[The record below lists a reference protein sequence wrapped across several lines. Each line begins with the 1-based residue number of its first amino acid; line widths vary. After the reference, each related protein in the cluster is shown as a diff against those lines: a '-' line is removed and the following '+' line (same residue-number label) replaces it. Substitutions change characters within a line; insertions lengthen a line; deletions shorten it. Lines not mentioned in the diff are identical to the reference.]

1 MDIKK
6 IIGKYMNFFEQMIA
20 LRTIVRKEIHR
31 FLRIWI
37 QTIIP
42 PAITIVLYFVVFG
55 HLIGPRIG
63 KMDGFN
69 YMQYI
74 VPGLIM
80 MSIITN
86 SYGNVVSSFFGH
98 KFQRCIEEL
107 MVSPTPEYIVI
118 IGFIIGGV
126 ARGILVGIIVSFLS
140 LFFTELDLYDPWITF
155 SIVILTSVLFSLG
168 GFINAI
174 YANKFDDI
182 SIIPTFILTPL
193 TFLGGVFYSID
204 LLPSFWKTV
213 SMFNPIVYMVNGFRY
228 GILGVSDVSLT
239 VTYVMIGIFILL
251 LYIWAFFLMR
261 RGYEMRT

>member
-1 MDIKK
+1 
-6 IIGKYMNFFEQMIA
+6 MNFFEQMIA

-213 SMFNPIVYMVNGFRY
+213 SMVNPIVYMVNGFRY

-261 RGYEMRT
+261 RGYGMRT

>member
-1 MDIKK
+1 
-6 IIGKYMNFFEQMIA
+6 MNFFEQMIA

-213 SMFNPIVYMVNGFRY
+213 SMVNPIVYMVNGFRY
-228 GILGVSDVSLT
+228 GILGVSDVSLA

-261 RGYEMRT
+261 RGYGMRT

>member
-1 MDIKK
+1 
-6 IIGKYMNFFEQMIA
+6 MNFFEQMIA
-20 LRTIVRKEIHR
+20 LRTIIKKEIQR
-31 FLRIWI
+31 FLRIWV
-37 QTIIP
+37 QTLIP

-63 KMDGFN
+63 HMDGFN

-80 MSIITN
+80 MSVITN

-107 MVSPTPEYIVI
+107 MVSPTPEYIII

-140 LFFTELDLYDPWITF
+140 LFFAELYLYHAGITL

-193 TFLGGVFYSID
+193 TYLGGVFYSID
-204 LLPSFWKTV
+204 LLPPFWSTV
-213 SMFNPIVYMVNGFRY
+213 SMVNPIVYMVNGFRY

-239 VTYVMIGIFILL
+239 FTYFMISIFIVL
-251 LYIWAFFLMR
+251 LYIWAFVLMR
-261 RGYEMRT
+261 TGYGMRT